1 MTVFE
6 VGKNYYSQVF
16 LEELK
21 NRFFEKNINKER
33 QTEIYFH
40 NNYELMT
47 FSDEETLNE
56 EYSNEKQIKT

>member
-33 QTEIYFH
+33 QTEIYLH
-40 NNYELMT
+40 NNYEFMT